1 MGKNGERISA
11 VITTDRYEILELKRE
26 FAKYAH
32 RNEYD
37 QALSVLNQIE
47 AKLDCSLPQNYK
59 YVRAERIMISYHNN
73 TEDWQCCL
81 NRLWEL
87 LDIRFDWASECIC
100 EQKLSIEEMHIISSI
115 ALIYVEHQEEE
126 KALKI
131 YQLQIKQVV
140 DYPRCR
146 IYRQFIHRLIDDRSI
161 RASGGSGLFY
171 YTVLCSF
178 ANFRTSYR
186 RIDGIS
192 YTVYPGEWVCTL
204 KELSQW
210 FRTRFQCQ
218 ALSIL
223 GELQQRHLIDFS
235 SLGRGNVIRYKIRNW
250 ARHNTVL
257 EYNAPCQKD
266 TGFFFLPVS
275 IVTDLISSD
284 RCSEMDIVLDLW
296 VSAIYNDS
304 QVQGSALG
312 PVAYFRNGTGNPLVT
327 YTELAARWG
336 LSRATVGRILKKLSA
351 LDYISLMSFPG
362 RHGSVIYLKNYL
374 STMFEISDVM
384 VDKEEVAMTLNIRLE
399 LPAEGCV
406 DQEEPP
412 MEHEVIV
419 SDELSSVSKS
429 HIEIILQKM
438 AQILM
443 AQGFSCFGCSLS
455 HYKLYPLSGDCRE
468 ELLPRAREQTVLRLG
483 LAVLCGNKQVA
494 SFELNQKR
502 CGSGEQHYLRESQLD
517 LSGH

>member
-1 MGKNGERISA
+1 MPA
-11 VITTDRYEILELKRE
+11 
-26 FAKYAH
+26 
-32 RNEYD
+32 
-37 QALSVLNQIE
+37 
-47 AKLDCSLPQNYK
+47 
-59 YVRAERIMISYHNN
+59 
-73 TEDWQCCL
+73 
-81 NRLWEL
+81 
-87 LDIRFDWASECIC
+87 
-100 EQKLSIEEMHIISSI
+100 
-115 ALIYVEHQEEE
+115 
-126 KALKI
+126 
-131 YQLQIKQVV
+131 YQLEIKQVV

-146 IYRQFIHRLIDDRSI
+146 IYRQFVHRLMADRSI
-161 RASGGSGLFY
+161 RVSGGSGLFY
-171 YTVLCSF
+171 FTALCSY

-218 ALSIL
+218 ALMVL
-223 GELQQRHLIDFS
+223 EQLQKQHLISFQT
-235 SLGRGNVIRYKIRNW
+235 LGRGNVIRYKIRDW
-250 ARHNTVL
+250 SKHNTVL

-275 IVTDLISSD
+275 IVTDLVSSG

-304 QVQGSALG
+304 QVQGSDLG

-327 YTELAARWG
+327 YSELAARWG
-336 LSRATVGRILKKLSA
+336 LSRATVGRILKKLA
-351 LDYISLMSFPG
+351 GLDYISLMAFPG
-362 RHGSVIYLKNYL
+362 RHGSVIYLQNYL

-399 LPAEGCV
+399 LPDDGETVQNELAL
-406 DQEEPP
+406 
-412 MEHEVIV
+412 EHEVTV
-419 SDELSSVSKS
+419 SDELASVSKS

-443 AQGFSCFGCSLS
+443 AQGISCFGCPLS
-455 HYKLYPLSGDCRE
+455 RYKLYPLSGDCRE
-468 ELLPRAREQTVLRLG
+468 DLLPRAREQSLLRFG

-494 SFELNQKR
+494 TFELT
-502 CGSGEQHYLRESQLD
+502 
-517 LSGH
+517 LSPSAEN

>member
-1 MGKNGERISA
+1 MPA
-11 VITTDRYEILELKRE
+11 
-26 FAKYAH
+26 
-32 RNEYD
+32 
-37 QALSVLNQIE
+37 
-47 AKLDCSLPQNYK
+47 
-59 YVRAERIMISYHNN
+59 
-73 TEDWQCCL
+73 
-81 NRLWEL
+81 
-87 LDIRFDWASECIC
+87 
-100 EQKLSIEEMHIISSI
+100 
-115 ALIYVEHQEEE
+115 
-126 KALKI
+126 

-161 RASGGSGLFY
+161 RASGGSGLFH

-296 VSAIYNDS
+296 VSAIYNDN
-304 QVQGSALG
+304 QVQGSGLG

-406 DQEEPP
+406 DQEEPT

-429 HIEIILQKM
+429 HIEIIMQKM

-443 AQGFSCFGCSLS
+443 AQGISCFGCSLS

-494 SFELNQKR
+494 SFELTLNPIV
-502 CGSGEQHYLRESQLD
+502 ENE
-517 LSGH
+517 

>member
-1 MGKNGERISA
+1 MP
-11 VITTDRYEILELKRE
+11 T
-26 FAKYAH
+26 
-32 RNEYD
+32 
-37 QALSVLNQIE
+37 
-47 AKLDCSLPQNYK
+47 
-59 YVRAERIMISYHNN
+59 
-73 TEDWQCCL
+73 
-81 NRLWEL
+81 
-87 LDIRFDWASECIC
+87 
-100 EQKLSIEEMHIISSI
+100 
-115 ALIYVEHQEEE
+115 
-126 KALKI
+126 

-146 IYRQFIHRLIDDRSI
+146 IYRQFVRFLMEDRSI
-161 RASGGSGLFY
+161 RVSGGSGLFY
-171 YTVLCSF
+171 FTVLCSY

-218 ALSIL
+218 ALAVL
-223 GELQQRHLIDFS
+223 ERLQKQNLISFQT
-235 SLGRGNVIRYKIRNW
+235 LGRGNVVRYKICDW

-275 IVTDLISSD
+275 VATDLISSD

-296 VSAIYNDS
+296 ISAIYNDN
-304 QVQGSALG
+304 QVQGSDLG
-312 PVAYFRNGTGNPLVT
+312 PVVYFRNGTGNPLVA

-336 LSRATVGRILKKLSA
+336 LSRATVGRILKKLAA
-351 LDYISLMSFPG
+351 LDYLSLMSFPG
-362 RHGSVIYLKNYL
+362 RHGSVIYLQKYL

-399 LPAEGCV
+399 LPKEDSTGHDA
-406 DQEEPP
+406 PAL
-412 MEHEVIV
+412 EHEVIV
-419 SDELSSVSKS
+419 SDELASVSKS

-443 AQGFSCFGCSLS
+443 AQGISCFGCPLS
-455 HYKLYPLSGDCRE
+455 RYKLYPLSGDCRE
-468 ELLPRAREQTVLRLG
+468 DLLPRAREQSLLRFG

-494 SFELNQKR
+494 TFELT
-502 CGSGEQHYLRESQLD
+502 
-517 LSGH
+517 LSPSAEN

>member
-1 MGKNGERISA
+1 MPA
-11 VITTDRYEILELKRE
+11 
-26 FAKYAH
+26 
-32 RNEYD
+32 
-37 QALSVLNQIE
+37 
-47 AKLDCSLPQNYK
+47 
-59 YVRAERIMISYHNN
+59 
-73 TEDWQCCL
+73 
-81 NRLWEL
+81 
-87 LDIRFDWASECIC
+87 
-100 EQKLSIEEMHIISSI
+100 
-115 ALIYVEHQEEE
+115 
-126 KALKI
+126 

-161 RASGGSGLFY
+161 RASGGSGLFH

-304 QVQGSALG
+304 QVQGSGLG

-351 LDYISLMSFPG
+351 LDYCAARDEDFESISLDDLAAVLRDNKEHLYSYT
-362 RHGSVIYLKNYL
+362 SVQESREVTTEDPETGEETTTTETWIIYTIRYNGESYLADHVFALTDEQKKLASDYASNL
-374 STMFEISDVM
+374 STFLGDGLLQNMTEWTGNSIPSLGDVTFTDG
-384 VDKEEVAMTLNIRLE
+384 VTPVVYYN
-399 LPAEGCV
+399 
-406 DQEEPP
+406 
-412 MEHEVIV
+412 
-419 SDELSSVSKS
+419 
-429 HIEIILQKM
+429 
-438 AQILM
+438 
-443 AQGFSCFGCSLS
+443 
-455 HYKLYPLSGDCRE
+455 
-468 ELLPRAREQTVLRLG
+468 
-483 LAVLCGNKQVA
+483 
-494 SFELNQKR
+494 
-502 CGSGEQHYLRESQLD
+502 QLD
-517 LSGH
+517 ERYASQPYGTDNIGG